1 MRNRAYA
8 GGRLRMLR
16 LFGASLGSRRVAC
29 GLTRSLSIRADALEK
44 SASRVD
50 RLQTSNDTKSR
61 HWVTLTVPKKSFDC
75 ATVTVTVL
83 AQVALSADRV
93 DKGLG
98 DLKVL
103 G

>member
-29 GLTRSLSIRADALEK
+29 GLTRSLPIRADALEK
-44 SASRVD
+44 SAS